1 MTTTLAPPRADLAPA
16 QRAVVGETIDLFEPE
31 LFLDYQFPLPDGGAR
46 FWHAWTA
53 GGAPL
58 GDQADAAA
66 LARGLDL
73 ADYIDLT
80 HPHLEETQHG
90 HVKIVAFKLRPIR
103 VAILADQRG
112 SRRTREAV
120 AGLLTDVTGRT
131 WTAADH
137 LAGWFG
143 VGPRQVE
150 RSWRA

>member
-1 MTTTLAPPRADLAPA
+1 MTTTLAPPSTDLAPA
-16 QRAVVGETIDLFEPE
+16 QRAVVGETIGLFEPE
-31 LFLDYQFPLPDGGAR
+31 LFVIYQFPLPDGGAR

-58 GDQADAAA
+58 GDRADDAA

-80 HPHLEETQHG
+80 YPHIQETEHG
-90 HVKIVAFKLRPIR
+90 RVGIVAHTLRPILA
-103 VAILADQRG
+103 AILAGDRAT
-112 SRRTREAV
+112 RRTREAV
-120 AGLLTDVTGRT
+120 ACLLTNVTGRT
-131 WTAADH
+131 WTTADH